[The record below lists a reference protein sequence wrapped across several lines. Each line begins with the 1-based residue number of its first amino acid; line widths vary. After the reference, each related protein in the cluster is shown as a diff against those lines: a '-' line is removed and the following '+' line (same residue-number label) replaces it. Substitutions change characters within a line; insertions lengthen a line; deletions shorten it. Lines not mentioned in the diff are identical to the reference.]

1 MSEKHILLIDDEAYI
16 RTVVQT
22 CLVTFGRF
30 KVSMAGSGQ
39 EGLLKAKQEHPDAIL
54 LDYMMP
60 GMDGIMLLR
69 ELRKDALTLSM
80 PVVMLT
86 AKAEPTD
93 QLKYAELDVL
103 GVISKPFEPLMLSTQ
118 LAQILG
124 WESCK

>member
-16 RTVVQT
+16 RTIVKT
-22 CLVTFGRF
+22 CLVTYGGY
-30 KVSMAGSGQ
+30 KVSMAESGP

-69 ELRKDALTLSM
+69 ELRKDALTQSM
-80 PVVMLT
+80 PVVMIT
-86 AKAEPTD
+86 ARAQPSD

-103 GVISKPFEPLMLSTQ
+103 GVISKPFEPLMLTTQ
-118 LAQILG
+118 VAQMLG
-124 WESCK
+124 WELGK